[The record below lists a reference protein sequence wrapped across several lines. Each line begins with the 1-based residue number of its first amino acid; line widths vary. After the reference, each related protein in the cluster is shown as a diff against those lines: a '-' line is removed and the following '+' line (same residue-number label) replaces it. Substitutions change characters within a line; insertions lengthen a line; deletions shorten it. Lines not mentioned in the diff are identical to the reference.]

1 METCNNHQQCIDS
14 AIHRAENVCLKH
26 SMHFTPLRRNIL
38 ELIWQ
43 SHIPLKINDIS
54 KQLEQNNQAVKPI
67 SVYRVLDF
75 LLEYGMI
82 HKLVSQNSFLGCSH
96 PGEKHNC
103 YFIIIVKQL
112 LGLLLLFK
120 SRLMRDH
127 MYARLRAYTHA
138 HMHAHSTH
146 APESCCQHKMTNFF
160 NKVIVK

>member
-103 YFIIIVKQL
+103 YFIICKKCYKVEEVCTNNL
-112 LGLLLLFK
+112 LSDIAQSLNKLNFI
-120 SRLMRDH
+120 
-127 MYARLRAYTHA
+127 
-138 HMHAHSTH
+138 
-146 APESCCQHKMTNFF
+146 PEHITFEVQGICKECHQS
-160 NKVIVK
+160 